1 MAAIHKAK
9 RLAPEARAWL
19 EAAIAQDRY
28 TLAEL
33 VLALQEQF
41 GETLSKSA
49 MHRYRSDLQERTQAA
64 MARVRATA
72 EAARAMAEAAPD
84 EADQQSAATIRILQ
98 SGLFEALL
106 KIQEAE
112 GADPAEQ
119 VKLLA
124 AAARAAAEASRA
136 SIGQKRWASEVR
148 AKLDAL
154 EAAQEKGSK
163 RLDEA
168 TLKAVREALYGG

>member
-1 MAAIHKAK
+1 MANIPKAK
-9 RLAPEARAWL
+9 RLPKEAREWL
-19 EAAIAQDRY
+19 ESAIAQDRY
-28 TLAEL
+28 TVAEL
-33 VLALQEQF
+33 VQALQERF
-41 GETLSKSA
+41 GESLSKSA

-64 MARVRATA
+64 MARVQATA

-106 KIQEAE
+106 KIQQAE

-119 VKLLA
+119 VKLLS

-136 SIGQKRWASEVR
+136 SIGQKRWAGEVR

-154 EAAQEKGSK
+154 EAEQSKGSK
-163 RLDEA
+163 RLDAE
-168 TLKAVREALYGG
+168 TLARVREALYGG